1 MPQRSYPLQI
11 IAMEDISD
19 LSGDVTVVDVYDIA
33 SDIGKEC
40 KKIIDGS
47 VNYANFIPP
56 PNYLKSS

>member
-1 MPQRSYPLQI
+1 
-11 IAMEDISD
+11 MEDISD

-47 VNYANFIPP
+47 VNYANFIRPQ
-56 PNYLKSS
+56 NYLKPSWLL